1 MAPRYSQLDLTERN
15 TMALSCVAERFVELA
30 TDDEVLAFFQ
40 GVRGD
45 VLILGG
51 GSNVILPE
59 RIRQPVVSLKHADI
73 NVEQETETSVVL
85 RVGAAVVWD
94 ALVAWSVA
102 QGYYGLENL
111 SLIPG
116 SVGAAPV
123 QNIGAYGVE
132 LKERVLRVRAYDRQ
146 LQRFVELTRNECEF
160 AYRDSVFKRHSG
172 RYVITEVCFELSKQ
186 PRFVLTYGEL
196 QTLQDSP
203 DLSLQLVRD
212 TVIAVRSEKLPD
224 PSVIPNT
231 GSFFKNPVISK
242 RAFDALQFDFPGV
255 VGYPQ
260 GHNSVKVAAGWL
272 IDQAG
277 FKAKQLGAAR
287 VHDRQAL
294 VLTNTGG
301 ARQNDILDLAGLIQS
316 QIKSIFSVELEIEPV
331 VIQEQQQEP
340 GHD

>member
-1 MAPRYSQLDLTERN
+1 MAPQYFQRDLTEQN
-15 TMALSCVAERFVELA
+15 TMALRCFAERYIELA
-30 TDDEVLAFFQ
+30 TDDEIVAFFQ
-40 GVRGD
+40 SVDED
-45 VLILGG
+45 VLVIGG
-51 GSNVILPE
+51 GSNLILPE
-59 RIRQPVVSLKHADI
+59 QISQPVVSLKQSDI
-73 NVEQETETSVVL
+73 SVEKETEESVVL

-132 LKERVLRVRAYDRQ
+132 LKDLTLSVRAYDRVAYQ
-146 LQRFVELTRNECEF
+146 FVDLECKECDF
-160 AYRDSVFKRHSG
+160 AYRDSVFKRNPG
-172 RYVITEVCFELSKQ
+172 RYVITEVRFELSKQ
-186 PRFVLTYGEL
+186 PSFVLSYGEL
-196 QTLQDSP
+196 QTLQENQDV
-203 DLSLQLVRD
+203 SLQLVRD

-231 GSFFKNPVISK
+231 GSFFKNPIISIS
-242 RAFDALQFDFPGV
+242 AFETLQFDFPGV

-277 FKAKQLGAAR
+277 LKAKQLGAAR

-301 ARQNDILDLAGLIQS
+301 ARQNDILELAELIQN

-331 VIQEQQQEP
+331 VV
-340 GHD
+340 HDRGQRE

>member
-1 MAPRYSQLDLTERN
+1 MAAQYSQKDLTERN
-15 TMALSCVAERFVELA
+15 TMALPCVAERFIELA
-30 TDDEVLAFFQ
+30 NDAEITAFFK
-40 GVRGD
+40 GNDDD

-51 GSNVILPE
+51 GSNLILPE
-59 RIRQPVVSLKHADI
+59 RIDKPVVSLKQAGI
-73 NVEQETETSVVL
+73 QLEYEGESSVIL

-94 ALVAWSVA
+94 AFVAWSVA

-116 SVGAAPV
+116 SVGASPV

-132 LKERVLRVRAYDRQ
+132 LKDLVLGVRAYDRRQ
-146 LQRFVELTRNECEF
+146 QQFVELECKECEF
-160 AYRDSVFKRHSG
+160 AYRDSVFKRNPG
-172 RYVITEVCFELSKQ
+172 RYVITEVRFELSRE
-186 PRFVLTYGEL
+186 PRFVLSYGEL
-196 QTLQDSP
+196 QALQDNP

-224 PSVIPNT
+224 PSLIPNT

-242 RAFDALQFDFPGV
+242 SAFEALQFDFPGV
-255 VGYPQ
+255 IGYAQ

-277 FKAKQLGAAR
+277 LKAKQLGAAR

-301 ARQNDILDLAGLIQS
+301 AHQADILDLAGLVRGQV
-316 QIKSIFSVELEIEPV
+316 KSIFGVELEIEPV
-331 VIQEQQQEP
+331 VVDSEHPE
-340 GHD
+340 HE